1 VRSLSQAERLWS
13 VRDVRDLPHEV
24 RGAIVD
30 VFGHEAA
37 ERSRRGGTVNA
48 YGAELDDLPSQ

>member
-1 VRSLSQAERLWS
+1 M
-13 VRDVRDLPHEV
+13 RDLPHEV

-37 ERSRRGGTVNA
+37 ERSRRDGTVNA